1 MTTEFDGVTDRKP
14 SDDRV
19 QGLPALNPR
28 EECKMNASILKGRS
42 RAPMRKA
49 IATALLLGIASS
61 GALAADAPKDGV
73 HADRID
79 WGVIMDLSGPTS
91 GSQGVWTKGLQDYMA
106 MVNENGGVDG
116 RSVNVLAE
124 DGRFNAAND
133 KIAFDKLVGQTPV
146 IALSGFGTS
155 ASQVALAGEIRDGAV
170 PVIGTYT
177 PTKALSEPTSKMVYN
192 GFCGYQQMAVAGVG
206 YMVEKLGLKN
216 PKVMTVAIETAG
228 GKEYADYVAAAVA
241 KYGGTASSTTMKIAA
256 VDVTPQVQQILA
268 EKPDFITIYGI
279 ENTAILTM
287 KTMHQYG
294 LDIPGFGIT
303 YLGTKSVYNA
313 LGAEAGDNYNF
324 ISCFTPGGADD
335 SEGNKEMVAYA
346 EKAGHGDLASNI
358 NYVAGWVAGMTAETA
373 LRKVEGDLNRANL
386 VSAIEGGFTVDPKGL
401 AAPIVYTP
409 EDHTGP
415 QVLKMFGYDYEK
427 DAFVSYG
434 DYADYEKYTK

>member
-1 MTTEFDGVTDRKP
+1 MKAYNLGSGF
-14 SDDRV
+14 
-19 QGLPALNPR
+19 
-28 EECKMNASILKGRS
+28 
-42 RAPMRKA
+42 RAHMPKA
-49 IATALLLGIASS
+49 IAAALALGMATS
-61 GALAADAPKDGV
+61 GALAGDAPKDGV
-73 HADRID
+73 YADHID

-91 GSQGVWTKGLQDYMA
+91 SSQGVWTKGLQDYMA
-106 MVNENGGVDG
+106 MLNENGGVGG
-116 RSVNVLAE
+116 RTVNVLAE

-133 KIAFDKLVGQTPV
+133 KIAFDKLVSQTPV

-155 ASQVALAGEIRDGAV
+155 ATQVALASEIRDGAV

-192 GFCGYQQMAVAGVG
+192 GFCGYKQMADAGVG

-228 GKEYADYVAAAVA
+228 GKDYADYVAAAVA
-241 KYGGTASSTTMKIAA
+241 RYGGTASSTTMKIAA
-256 VDVTPQVQQILA
+256 VDVTPQVQRILA

-287 KTMHQYG
+287 KTMQQYG
-294 LDIPGFGIT
+294 LDTPGFGIT

-313 LGAEAGDNYNF
+313 LGAEAGGNYSF
-324 ISCFTPGGADD
+324 ISCFTPGGADESD
-335 SEGNKEMVAYA
+335 GNKAMVSYA
-346 EKAGHGDLASNI
+346 DKAGHGDLASNI

-373 LRKVEGDLNRANL
+373 LKKVDGDLTRASL
-386 VSAIEGGFTVDPKGL
+386 VSAIEGGFTVDPEGL

-415 QVLKMFGYDYEK
+415 QVLKMFGYDYAKET
-427 DAFVSYG
+427 FVSYG